1 MGTFLYNNSSQFSIK
16 FAQTIEVNNQY
27 ELSLAEIQFPNR
39 YSNVLKDEVL
49 VHCYI
54 PETDE
59 NSKGKAKLPV
69 SITLTAGL
77 YESIKDFINKSNRT
91 LMPNEAVIEIYYKK
105 ISKLARFKLYQRYIE
120 VSVK

>member
-59 NSKGKAKLPV
+59 NSKGKGKLPV

-77 YESIKDFINKSNRT
+77 YESIKDF
-91 LMPNEAVIEIYYKK
+91 Y
-105 ISKLARFKLYQRYIE
+105 
-120 VSVK
+120 